1 MSASGSE
8 PEIDQQL
15 RDLQEQAG
23 ELIPKC
29 RFASSSRLY
38 GELRRRGRVE
48 HRAHAYVMGTFF
60 QMDQAQYLLD
70 FQTMRERAVE
80 LIALLEDEE
89 QLRQIQS
96 DFPRDQYEF
105 LVYSMSSCAYENL
118 AEATGQLE
126 GYNSEGM
133 HACIADGLQICR
145 RTGKTGCVSCFREYA
160 CDVYLSADDPDIAG
174 HQCRL
179 VMEQD
184 SGWSDRGDRR
194 WLATSKLAWLETLHG
209 RFDEALNTI
218 ERALE
223 FTSSEAVSLKF
234 ESRLRTLLV
243 RDTIR
248 LAAGLEPLLTSD
260 DAFSDMPSG
269 EECPVFENAMDLNT
283 ALQAVLH
290 QKWDEA
296 AALLTKW
303 DQRLQKCNGTHL
315 WFETRLRLIAM
326 KRLAGEQKQAESL
339 ARQLEQRART
349 SNDYLT
355 LRRLQQLMDSDH
367 PSPLAVAS
375 PPRRGLA
382 ETSATPAV
390 SSQTAAVSP
399 ASSTSEM
406 ESDLHGAVPDASVE
420 DDVATPSSPLSA
432 EVTELRNRM
441 TELMEDPSEEKF
453 EALRKDVLAFDASM
467 VTHHEDAAGI
477 IHLMGY
483 LVGGGEDG
491 EDVWRWANSLAATHR
506 NQAVV
511 LSLLGTLG
519 DALRASGNESL
530 AEKITPER
538 TEQLFRKSLELDPGK
553 ARNFLRAGDHFSAQ
567 ENSGEAERCF
577 ARAFRLDRTDG
588 NIVRR
593 LADLYNG
600 TDRPRDALHVLDVSL
615 REGSDDAQ
623 VAFDAAML
631 AFRLKQ
637 YDATLT
643 YLQKFEDLAGENLWT
658 NYYRGVCFYEQGD
671 YLSSLAAI
679 DREEKLAEATGWHLE
694 LMRAVSKFRMNDI
707 AGAQPHLQVAMSTPF
722 HEIDFLSP
730 TGLMELMQRL
740 AVVADEVLKDQPLV
754 AKIEGRLLRSGL
766 MPESW
771 FQWQRETDDARP
783 VENVRLYRCLVLQPL
798 DETWSTDPDRLSDQG
813 DWDSYIT
820 EWGVLSQSEEEA
832 RETTLKYQA
841 MCCHLP
847 ATVQEVLEGDE
858 AYTDIPGPV
867 WQGARYSL
875 SGDELDSDEDD
886 DDDAEYDDGDS
897 EDERPF

>member
-1 MSASGSE
+1 MPAPGNE
-8 PEIDQQL
+8 PDIDQQL
-15 RDLQEQAG
+15 RELQEQAG
-23 ELIPKC
+23 ELIPQC
-29 RFASSSRLY
+29 RFASSSRMY

-48 HRAHAYVMGTFF
+48 HRAQAYVMGTFF

-96 DFPRDQYEF
+96 DFPREEYEY

-160 CDVYLSADDPDIAG
+160 CDVYLSADDSDIAG

-184 SGWSDRGDRR
+184 GGWSDRGDRR
-194 WLATSKLAWLETLHG
+194 WLATSKLAWLEALHG
-209 RFDEALNTI
+209 RFDDALVTI
-218 ERALE
+218 EKALE
-223 FTSSEAVSLKF
+223 FTNGEAVSLKY
-234 ESRLRTLLV
+234 ESRVRTLLI
-243 RDTIR
+243 RDSIR
-248 LAAGLEPLLTSD
+248 LAGGLDPLLHSD
-260 DAFSDMPSG
+260 AAFAEMPSAD
-269 EECPVFENAMDLNT
+269 ECPVFENALDLNK
-283 ALQAVLH
+283 ALFAV
-290 QKWDEA
+290 QQQNWEEA
-296 AALLTKW
+296 SQILTKW

-315 WFETRLRLIAM
+315 WFETRLRLIAL
-326 KRLAGEQKQAESL
+326 KRLSGDTKQAEAL

-349 SNDYLT
+349 ANDYLT
-355 LRRLQQLMDSDH
+355 LRRLQHLMDSDQ

-375 PPRRGLA
+375 SPRRS
-382 ETSATPAV
+382 TSSVASAVDSTATDSTFAGTEADTAV
-390 SSQTAAVSP
+390 LESVSP
-399 ASSTSEM
+399 A
-406 ESDLHGAVPDASVE
+406 APPA
-420 DDVATPSSPLSA
+420 PLAA

-453 EALRKDVLAFDASM
+453 NTLRADVLAFDTSI
-467 VTHHEDAAGI
+467 VTHHEDASGI
-477 IHLMGY
+477 LHLMEY
-483 LVGGGEDG
+483 LVGSGDDG
-491 EDVWRWANSLAATHR
+491 EEIWKWANALAANHR
-506 NQAVV
+506 NQSVV

-519 DALRASGNESL
+519 DALRNSGNEVL

-538 TEQLFRKSLELDPGK
+538 TEQLFRKSMELDPSK
-553 ARNFLRAGDHFSAQ
+553 ARNFLRAGDHFAAQ
-567 ENSGEAERCF
+567 DNNGEAERCF

-593 LADLYNG
+593 LADLYNN

-615 REGSDDAQ
+615 RDGSDDAQ

-643 YLQKFEDLAGENLWT
+643 YLEKFEELVGDNIWT
-658 NYYRGVCFYEQGD
+658 NYYRGVCYYEQGD
-671 YLSSLAAI
+671 YPKALECI
-679 DREEKLAEATGWHLE
+679 DREEKLAESTGWHLE
-694 LMRAVSKFRMNDI
+694 LMRAVTKIRLNDLV
-707 AGAQPHLQVAMSTPF
+707 GAQPHLDVAMSTPF
-722 HEIDFLSP
+722 QEVDFLSP

-740 AVVADEVLKDQPLV
+740 AVVADEVLQDQPLV
-754 AKIEGRLLRSGL
+754 ARIEARLLRSGL

-771 FQWQRETDDARP
+771 FQWQRESTDAKP
-783 VENVRLYRCLVLQPL
+783 VENVRLYRCLVHQPL
-798 DETWSTDPDRLSDQG
+798 DETWSANPDRLSDQEA
-813 DWDSYIT
+813 WTSYIT
-820 EWGVLSQSEEEA
+820 EWGVLAETEEQA
-832 RETTLKYQA
+832 RETALKYQA
-841 MCCHLP
+841 MCSELP
-847 ATVQEVLEGDE
+847 ATVQEVLAGDE
-858 AYTDIPGPV
+858 TYSDVPGPV

-875 SGDELDSDEDD
+875 SDD
-886 DDDAEYDDGDS
+886 DDFGDEDLEFDDN
-897 EDERPF
+897 EFDEADGEEPF